1 MPEYDDHTLEQ
12 IMRDGLEF
20 RAGSAA
26 TALATPPGS
35 DRHVPRRG
43 RRRWVAAAA
52 AAAVVVAG
60 GVAFAALHD
69 SNPGRRGV
77 AVDPGQVPSDWRF
90 ESFDGV
96 QVRVPPTWGWGGAP
110 MVSGDQVTTC
120 GSPVAAALPNIDG
133 LQSLEH
139 AAFVGRPVTMSDA
152 CQAGEGA
159 LAWPAVSAVWFDS
172 PLPLGTDSSDGQV
185 AQTIAVGSQHVTVF
199 ASDDTLRAEILSTAE
214 AVTVDGNGC
223 PTAPVR
229 DPSPGPTDAASPTGL
244 SVCVY
249 DAGRLLWSAG
259 TGAQQAL
266 AYVDAFQRASATYD
280 PVSLCSS
287 DQTGQ
292 WVALGVAYGAAPR
305 RWDVANFDCP
315 ALVGTYTYGQGKQS
329 PINAPLTVG
338 TVSPWAGGGIK
349 AYVVG
354 PGVTGADDPLAS
366 YFRGVLG

>member
-26 TALATPPGS
+26 TALATPPGR
-35 DRHVPRRG
+35 DRHGVRRG
-43 RRRWVAAAA
+43 RGRWIAAAA

-60 GVAFAALHD
+60 GVTFAALHD
-69 SNPGRRGV
+69 SGPDDGTV
-77 AVDPGQVPSDWRF
+77 AVDPGQVPSDWRY

-96 QVRVPPTWGWGGAP
+96 QVRVPPDWGWGGAP
-110 MVSGDQVTTC
+110 TGSGDQITSC
-120 GSPVAAALPNIDG
+120 GTDAAVVAPGTDG
-133 LQSLEH
+133 ADPPEGTP
-139 AAFVGRPVTMSDA
+139 FVGRPATMSDLCTVGDSA
-152 CQAGEGA
+152 NGRPRAT
-159 LAWPAVSAVWFDS
+159 AVWLGS
-172 PLPLGTDSSDGQV
+172 PLPVGTDTSGPV
-185 AQTIAVGSQHVTVF
+185 PAQTIAVGAQHVTAF
-199 ASDDTLRAEILSTAE
+199 GDDAALSAEILGTAE
-214 AVTVDGNGC
+214 AVEVDGNGC

-249 DAGRLLWSAG
+249 DAGRLLWSASP
-259 TGAQQAL
+259 GAQQAL
-266 AYVDAFQRASATYD
+266 AYVDAFQQASATYD

-292 WVALGVAYGAAPR
+292 WVALGVAYGAAPA
-305 RWDVANFDCP
+305 RWDVTNFDCP

-329 PINAPLTVG
+329 PINAPLTAG
-338 TVSPWAGGGIK
+338 TVSPWASGGIK

-354 PGVTGADDPLAS
+354 PGITSADDPLAS